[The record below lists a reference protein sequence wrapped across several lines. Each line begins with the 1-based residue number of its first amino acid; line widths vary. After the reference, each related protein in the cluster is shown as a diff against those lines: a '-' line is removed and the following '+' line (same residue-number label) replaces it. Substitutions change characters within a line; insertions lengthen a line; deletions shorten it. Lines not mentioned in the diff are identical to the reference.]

1 MPREFDT
8 FHRYWMDWEAKLKPL
23 LKRHQAQLLFPPRL
37 NESQKDDGSIYLSPT
52 HPICIANAPQKA
64 ATHKRGPSH
73 RNTLVI
79 DGGFHLKVG
88 AAAPYLV
95 QGRCS
100 LSVFSTTIRSDG
112 GRDLEEIDAMHFD
125 MEKADNPTAYHPIF
139 HVQRDVDSG
148 LDEPTLKRVVAELMR
163 TTPDKIFL
171 ERSSGL
177 GTQHLRLP
185 TPQMDMFAVLTAV
198 VADFFCNGADKD
210 TKVRTQFGAVLELL
224 KHPSNAARNG
234 FAARQLMARADEI
247 WPCPYAWYPEST

>member
-8 FHRYWMDWEAKLKPL
+8 FHRYWMDWESKLRPL
-23 LKRHQAQLLFPPRL
+23 IKRNQAQLLFPSRL
-37 NESQKDDGSIYLSPT
+37 SEARKEGNGVDLSPT

-64 ATHKRGPSH
+64 ATGKRGPSH

-79 DGGFHLKVG
+79 DGGFHLMPG

-100 LSVFSTTIRSDG
+100 LSIFSTTIREDG
-112 GRDLEEIDAMHFD
+112 VRNLVEIDAMHFD
-125 MEKADNPTAYHPIF
+125 MEKADKPSAYHPIF
-139 HVQRDVDSG
+139 HVQRDVDSR
-148 LDEPTLKRVVAELMR
+148 LDQVKLKQAVADLAR

-171 ERSSGL
+171 ERSPGL

-185 TPQMDMFAVLTAV
+185 TPQMDLFAVLTAV
-198 VADFFCNGADKD
+198 VADFFCNGADND
-210 TKVRTQFGAVLELL
+210 IKVKKQFSAMLEFL

-234 FAARQLMARADEI
+234 FAGRQLIDRADEI
-247 WPCPYAWYPEST
+247 WTCPGAWYPESY

>member
-23 LKRHQAQLLFPPRL
+23 ISRHQAQLLFPARL
-37 NESQKDDGSIYLSPT
+37 SETLKDGGGIDLSPP

-64 ATHKRGPSH
+64 ATDKRGPSH

-79 DGGFHLKVG
+79 DGGFHLKLG

-100 LSVFSTTIRSDG
+100 LSVFSTTIRGDG
-112 GRDLEEIDAMHFD
+112 GRDLVEIDAMHFD
-125 MEKADNPTAYHPIF
+125 MEKADKPTAYHPIF
-139 HVQRDVDSG
+139 HVQRDVDSR
-148 LDEPTLKRVVAELMR
+148 LDQAKLKWAVAELAR
-163 TTPDKIFL
+163 TTTDKIFV
-171 ERSSGL
+171 ERSPGL

-185 TPQMDMFAVLTAV
+185 TPQMDLFAVLTAV
-198 VADFFCNGADKD
+198 VADFFCNSADKD
-210 TKVRTQFGAVLELL
+210 TKVKTQFGAVLKLL

-234 FAARQLMARADEI
+234 FAARQLMERADQI
-247 WPCPYAWYPEST
+247 WPCPGAWYPEST

>member
-1 MPREFDT
+1 MPREFET

-23 LKRHQAQLLFPPRL
+23 IKRHEARLLFPPRL
-37 NESQKDDGSIYLSPT
+37 SETQKEDGSIDLSPV

-64 ATHKRGPSH
+64 ATDKRGPSH

-79 DGGFHLKVG
+79 DGGFHLKPG

-100 LSVFSTTIRSDG
+100 LSIFSTTIRDDD
-112 GRDLEEIDAMHFD
+112 GRDLIEIDAMHFD
-125 MEKADNPTAYHPIF
+125 MEKVDKPTAYHPIF
-139 HVQRDVDSG
+139 HVQRDVDSR
-148 LDEPTLKRVVAELMR
+148 LDEAKLKQAVADLAR

-171 ERSSGL
+171 QRSLGL

-185 TPQMDMFAVLTAV
+185 TPQMDLFAVLTAV

-210 TKVRTQFGAVLELL
+210 AKVKTQFAAVLELL

-234 FAARQLMARADEI
+234 FAARQLMERADEI
-247 WPCPYAWYPEST
+247 WPYPGAWYPESA

>member
-23 LKRHQAQLLFPPRL
+23 IRRHEAQLLFPNRL
-37 NESQKDDGSIYLSPT
+37 SETLKDDGSIDLSPA

-64 ATHKRGPSH
+64 ATGKRGPSH

-79 DGGFHLKVG
+79 DGGFHLKPG
-88 AAAPYLV
+88 AVAPYLV

-100 LSVFSTTIRSDG
+100 LSVFSTTIRDDG
-112 GRDLEEIDAMHFD
+112 GRNLVEIDAMHFD
-125 MEKADNPTAYHPIF
+125 MEKADKPTAYHPIF
-139 HVQRDVDSG
+139 HVQRDVDSK
-148 LDEPTLKRVVAELMR
+148 LDQAKLKQSVADLAR

-185 TPQMDMFAVLTAV
+185 TPQMDLFAVLTAV

-210 TKVRTQFGAVLELL
+210 IKVKTQFSAVLELL

-234 FAARQLMARADEI
+234 FAARQLMERADQI
-247 WPCPYAWYPEST
+247 WPCPGAWYPESV